1 MSEPESDA
9 AEASADAPS
18 GAISDASAEPTASAP
33 PEPAAPRAGFLGA
46 PRVLVLLL
54 AAAAAVIVVDGMRGL
69 AFILGPSFLA
79 LVLVIVVYPV
89 QASLVRRGAPGWVGL
104 MTGFVG
110 VTLIVVAIGG
120 SVFLAL
126 ARFAS
131 ILPQYSDEAQKRLDS
146 LMSKLDSLGI
156 HTDQQKA
163 MSEALD
169 PSRLAAVLGDV
180 LSGLASLSSSLFFLI
195 TVLLFMTLDAFGFP
209 AQLQAA
215 RKSHPAVVDALVG
228 FAHGTRTYLV
238 VSTIFGFIVAV
249 IDTIVLAMIG
259 VPAAVAWGVLAFVT
273 NYIPN
278 IGFVI
283 GLIPP
288 ALLALLDGG
297 WSEMLLVIAAYS
309 IINFIIQSLI
319 QPKFVA
325 DAVGISP
332 TLTIISLFFWAYV
345 LGALGA
351 LLAIPLSLLMKALLV
366 DSDRGAA
373 WLRPLIGGSSARA
386 PASDA
391 PPVQT

>member
-1 MSEPESDA
+1 M
-9 AEASADAPS
+9 
-18 GAISDASAEPTASAP
+18 
-33 PEPAAPRAGFLGA
+33 
-46 PRVLVLLL
+46 LLL

-89 QASLVRRGAPGWVGL
+89 QANLVRRGAPGWVGL

-110 VTLIVVAIGG
+110 VTVIVVAIGG
-120 SVFLAL
+120 SVFLAM

-131 ILPQYSDEAQKRLDS
+131 ILPEYSDEAQKRLDS

-215 RKSHPAVVDALVG
+215 RSSHPAVVDALVG

-297 WSEMLLVIAAYS
+297 RSEMLLVIAAYS

-325 DAVGISP
+325 DAVGHLP
-332 TLTIISLFFWAYV
+332 HADHHL
-345 LGALGA
+345 A
-351 LLAIPLSLLMKALLV
+351 LLLGLCARSPRCAPRHPSQPAHEGAPGRLRPPSRVVA
-366 DSDRGAA
+366 SADRGLVRTSASGARPAGTNLNVTRPDLRLAA
-373 WLRPLIGGSSARA
+373 PRTA
-386 PASDA
+386 DH
-391 PPVQT
+391 VE

>member
-1 MSEPESDA
+1 
-9 AEASADAPS
+9 
-18 GAISDASAEPTASAP
+18 
-33 PEPAAPRAGFLGA
+33 
-46 PRVLVLLL
+46 
-54 AAAAAVIVVDGMRGL
+54 
-69 AFILGPSFLA
+69 
-79 LVLVIVVYPV
+79 
-89 QASLVRRGAPGWVGL
+89 
-104 MTGFVG
+104 
-110 VTLIVVAIGG
+110 
-120 SVFLAL
+120 
-126 ARFAS
+126 
-131 ILPQYSDEAQKRLDS
+131 
-146 LMSKLDSLGI
+146 
-156 HTDQQKA
+156 
-163 MSEALD
+163 
-169 PSRLAAVLGDV
+169 
-180 LSGLASLSSSLFFLI
+180 
-195 TVLLFMTLDAFGFP
+195 
-209 AQLQAA
+209 
-215 RKSHPAVVDALVG
+215 
-228 FAHGTRTYLV
+228 
-238 VSTIFGFIVAV
+238 
-249 IDTIVLAMIG
+249 
-259 VPAAVAWGVLAFVT
+259 VLAFVT